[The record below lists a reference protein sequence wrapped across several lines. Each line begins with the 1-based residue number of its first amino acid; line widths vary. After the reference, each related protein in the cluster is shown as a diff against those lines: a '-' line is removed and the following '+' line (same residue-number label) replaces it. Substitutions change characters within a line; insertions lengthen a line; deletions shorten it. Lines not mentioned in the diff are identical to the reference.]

1 MYRKSVEEVWAE
13 VTAHVRANSLNAT
26 RRTLSESEVCVLQYI
41 EEKLARRISA
51 AERQIARLSK
61 STKSTRGEE
70 EGAAERER
78 NIMERE
84 LDAVLMLYSRA
95 VGPSLWP
102 EREFVPLSEREREL
116 IFGCVSDE
124 RVKSIVAYLLGMSAE
139 APAAFPEPAEIGPD
153 IVKRVRRV
161 HEPRANARLRAVHAL
176 SSVRSVHGGSR
187 EVPDVPDARLVAR
200 SARLELG

>member
-153 IVKRVRRV
+153 IVNECVV
-161 HEPRANARLRAVHAL
+161 CM
-176 SSVRSVHGGSR
+176 SR
-187 EVPDVPDARLVAR
+187 ERTHVFVPCMHFLLCEVCTVGVAKCPTCRTRGSWREVLV
-200 SARLELG
+200 